1 MQRFK
6 NKIVV
11 ITGAGSGIGRS
22 TALRLDSEGAEILLI
37 DKNQE
42 DLSATKQMLNN
53 NNSSEHVVDISSIIS
68 TKKFFDDLE
77 KNYKRLDALINIAG
91 ILRFD
96 NSHEVEIENWNQILE
111 VNLTGTFFMCRYAL
125 PLLLESKGAI
135 VNVSSTAA
143 LGAHAWTAAYSASKG
158 GISAFSKTL
167 AVEYGMKGLN
177 INCVCPASI
186 ETPMSSSPL
195 MPKDIDT
202 RLLKKI
208 MPLDGV
214 NRSPDDIAS
223 SIAFLASDDAIHING
238 IDLRVDGGLLT

>member
-1 MQRFK
+1 MDRFK
-6 NKIVV
+6 DKTVIV
-11 ITGAGSGIGRS
+11 TGAGSGIGKS
-22 TALRLDSEGAEILLI
+22 TALRLDAEGAKLLVI
-37 DKNQE
+37 DINEEELCTTHSMLKNQ
-42 DLSATKQMLNN
+42 SSTFHSLNIASLN
-53 NNSSEHVVDISSIIS
+53 D
-68 TKKFFDDLE
+68 TKKFFKDFQE
-77 KNYKRLDALINIAG
+77 SNKQLDALINVAG

-96 NSHEVEIENWNQILE
+96 NSHEVEIENWNKILE
-111 VNLTGTFFMCRYAL
+111 INLTGTFFMCRYAL

-135 VNVSSTAA
+135 VNVSSSAA
-143 LGAHAWTAAYSASKG
+143 IGAHAWTAAYSASKG

-167 AVEYGMKGLN
+167 AVEYGMRGLN
-177 INCVCPASI
+177 VNCVCPASI
-186 ETPMSSSPL
+186 QTPMSTNPD

-223 SIAFLASDDAIHING
+223 TIAVLASEDAIHING